1 MDSEFFRD
9 VISANGIA
17 YIVGGYVRDKI
28 LGTINKDMDIE
39 VFGLSEEVLEEILK
53 KYGNFKKVGNFE
65 IYLLNNSV
73 EISLNNKIWSES
85 TNEEVLQESAKRRD
99 LSINAIYFDPI
110 SGKIYDPMKG
120 TKDIKDRLL
129 RNCDDNTFMDDPVR
143 ILRVAYFYE
152 KYGFEVKEEL
162 KELIK
167 LNSEKILEVVEERIV
182 TEFEKILSLKN
193 PSKAFLFLKEMG
205 VLEKIIGVNNNLE
218 KFEKIKT
225 KDKLVLWGILYKGG
239 NSFPYYFMKDI
250 KLIGE
255 LKSILDNYEI
265 LRSLEKKFDIYLIK
279 KIAINTPI
287 RALLKIYYYIEEEK
301 LEFIKKVFR
310 NYLKIRKDLE
320 PIILG
325 RDLLELGFQNRRD
338 FGKILEEIYEE
349 QLKDRFDR
357 KERAVEYIKK
367 TYKEFTKSR

>member
-1 MDSEFFRD
+1 MDLNFFRD
-9 VISANGIA
+9 VKKMNGIA

-28 LGTINKDMDIE
+28 LGIINKDMDIE
-39 VFGLSEEVLEEILK
+39 VFGLSEEVLEQILK
-53 KYGNFKKVGNFE
+53 KYGNFKKVGTFE

-73 EISLNNKIWSES
+73 EIILNNRIWSES
-85 TNEEVLQESAKRRD
+85 TNKEILQESSKRRD

-110 SGKIYDPMKG
+110 LEKKIDPMNG
-120 TKDIKDRLL
+120 IKDIKDRVI
-129 RNCDDNTFMDDPVR
+129 RYCDESTFMDDPVR

-152 KYGFEVKEEL
+152 KYGFDVKEEL

-167 LNSEKILEVVEERIV
+167 LNSEKVSEIAEERV
-182 TEFEKILSLKN
+182 ATEFEKILSLKN
-193 PSKAFLFLKEMG
+193 PSKAFLFLKEVG
-205 VLEKIIGVNNNLE
+205 VLEKIIGVNNSLE

-239 NSFPYYFMKDI
+239 NSFPYYFMKDK

-265 LRSLEKKFDIYLIK
+265 LRSLEKKFDMYIIK
-279 KIAINTPI
+279 KIAVNTPI
-287 RALLKIYYYIEEEK
+287 RVLLKIYYYIEEEK

-320 PIILG
+320 PIIMG
-325 RDLLELGFQNRRD
+325 RDLLELGFQNKID
-338 FGKILEEIYEE
+338 FGKILGEIYEE

-367 TYKEFTKSR
+367 TYKEFTKPR

>member
-1 MDSEFFRD
+1 MNLNFFRD
-9 VISANGIA
+9 VKKMNGIA
-17 YIVGGYVRDKI
+17 YIVGGYVRDKL
-28 LGTINKDMDIE
+28 LGIINKDIDIE
-39 VFGLSEEVLEEILK
+39 VFGLSEEALEQILK
-53 KYGNFKKVGNFE
+53 KYGNFKKVGAFE

-110 SGKIYDPMKG
+110 SGEIYDPMKG

-129 RNCDDNTFMDDPVR
+129 RYCDDSTFMDDPVR

-193 PSKAFLFLKEMG
+193 PSKVFLFLKEMG
-205 VLEKIIGVNNNLE
+205 VLEKIIGINKNLD
-218 KFEKIKT
+218 KFRKINT
-225 KDKLVLWGILYKGG
+225 QNRLTLWGVLYKGG
-239 NSFPYYFMKDI
+239 DIFPYYFMKDK

-255 LKSILDNYEI
+255 LKAILDNYEI
-265 LRSLEKKFDIYLIK
+265 LRSLEEKFDIYVVK
-279 KIAINTPI
+279 KIAVNTSI
-287 RALLKIYYYIEEEK
+287 TVLLKIYYYLEEEK
-301 LEFIKKVFR
+301 LEFIKKIFR

-320 PIILG
+320 PIIMG

-349 QLKDRFDR
+349 QLKDRFHG

-367 TYKEFTKSR
+367 TYKEFTKPR

>member
-39 VFGLSEEVLEEILK
+39 VFGLSKKTLEEILK
-53 KYGNFKKVGNFE
+53 KYGNFKKVGIFE

-110 SGKIYDPMKG
+110 SRKIYDPMKG
-120 TKDIKDRLL
+120 TKDIKDRLF
-129 RNCDDNTFMDDPVR
+129 RYCDNSTFMNDPVR
-143 ILRVAYFYE
+143 ILRVAYFYG
-152 KYGFEVKEEL
+152 KYDFDVKEEL

-167 LNSEKILEVVEERIV
+167 LNSVKVLEIAEERV
-182 TEFEKILSLKN
+182 ATEFEKILSLKN

-205 VLEKIIGVNNNLE
+205 VLEKIIGINKNLD
-218 KFEKIKT
+218 KFGKINT
-225 KDKLVLWGILYKGG
+225 QNRLVLWGVLYRGG
-239 NSFPYYFMKDI
+239 DIFPYYFMKDK

-265 LRSLEKKFDIYLIK
+265 LRSLEEKFDIYVVK
-279 KIAINTPI
+279 KIAVNTSI
-287 RALLKIYYYIEEEK
+287 TVLLKIYYYLEEEK

-310 NYLKIRKDLE
+310 NYLKIRKDLK
-320 PIILG
+320 PIIMG
-325 RDLLELGFQNRRD
+325 RDLVELGFQNRRD
-338 FGKILEEIYEE
+338 FGKILGEIYEE
-349 QLKDRFDR
+349 QLKDRFDG
-357 KERAVEYIKK
+357 KERAIEYIKK
-367 TYKEFTKSR
+367 SNKEFTKPR

>member
-1 MDSEFFRD
+1 MDLNFFRD
-9 VISANGIA
+9 VKKMNGIA

-28 LGTINKDMDIE
+28 LGIINKDIDIE
-39 VFGLSEEVLEEILK
+39 VFGLSEEVLEQILK
-53 KYGNFKKVGNFE
+53 KYGNFKKVGTFE

-73 EISLNNKIWSES
+73 EIILNNKIWSES

-110 SGKIYDPMKG
+110 LEKKIDPMNG
-120 TKDIKDRLL
+120 IKDIKDRVIKY
-129 RNCDDNTFMDDPVR
+129 CDESTFMDDPVR
-143 ILRVAYFYE
+143 ILRVAYFYG

-167 LNSEKILEVVEERIV
+167 LNSEKILEVVEERV
-182 TEFEKILSLKN
+182 ATEFEKILSLKN
-193 PSKAFLFLKEMG
+193 PAKAFLFLKEVG

-218 KFEKIKT
+218 KFEKIKS
-225 KDKLVLWGILYKGG
+225 KDKLVLWGVLYKGG
-239 NSFPYYFMKDI
+239 NIFPYYFMKDK

-255 LKSILDNYEI
+255 LKSILDNYQM

-279 KIAINTPI
+279 KIAINTKI
-287 RALLKIYYYIEEEK
+287 KVLLKIYYYLEEEK
-301 LEFIKKVFR
+301 LEFIKKIFR

-320 PIILG
+320 PIIMG

-338 FGKILEEIYEE
+338 FRKILGEIYEE
-349 QLKDRFDR
+349 QLKDRFDG

-367 TYKEFTKSR
+367 TYKEFTKPR

>member
-53 KYGNFKKVGNFE
+53 KYGNFKKVRNFE

-205 VLEKIIGVNNNLE
+205 VLE
-218 KFEKIKT
+218 
-225 KDKLVLWGILYKGG
+225 
-239 NSFPYYFMKDI
+239 
-250 KLIGE
+250 
-255 LKSILDNYEI
+255 
-265 LRSLEKKFDIYLIK
+265 
-279 KIAINTPI
+279 
-287 RALLKIYYYIEEEK
+287 
-301 LEFIKKVFR
+301 
-310 NYLKIRKDLE
+310 
-320 PIILG
+320 
-325 RDLLELGFQNRRD
+325 
-338 FGKILEEIYEE
+338 
-349 QLKDRFDR
+349 
-357 KERAVEYIKK
+357 
-367 TYKEFTKSR
+367 

>member
-9 VISANGIA
+9 VKKMNGIA
-17 YIVGGYVRDKI
+17 YIVGGYVRDKL
-28 LGTINKDMDIE
+28 LGIINKDIDIE
-39 VFGLSEEVLEEILK
+39 VFGLSEEVLEQILK
-53 KYGNFKKVGNFE
+53 KYGNFKKVGTFE
-65 IYLLNNSV
+65 IYLSNNSV
-73 EISLNNKIWSES
+73 EIILNNRIWSES
-85 TNEEVLQESAKRRD
+85 TNKEILQESSKRRD

-110 SGKIYDPMKG
+110 LEKKIDPMNG
-120 TKDIKDRLL
+120 IKDIKDRVI
-129 RNCDDNTFMDDPVR
+129 RYCDESTFMDDPVR

-239 NSFPYYFMKDI
+239 NSFPYYFMKDK

-265 LRSLEKKFDIYLIK
+265 LRSLEEKFDIYVVK
-279 KIAINTPI
+279 KIAVNTSI
-287 RALLKIYYYIEEEK
+287 TVLLKIYYYLEEEK
-301 LEFIKKVFR
+301 LEFIKKIFR

-320 PIILG
+320 PIIMG

-367 TYKEFTKSR
+367 TYKEFTKPR

>member
-1 MDSEFFRD
+1 MNLNFFRD
-9 VISANGIA
+9 VKKMNGIA

-110 SGKIYDPMKG
+110 LEKKIDPMNG
-120 TKDIKDRLL
+120 IKDIKDRVI
-129 RNCDDNTFMDDPVR
+129 RYCDESTFMDDPVR

-193 PSKAFLFLKEMG
+193 PSKAFLFLKEMR

-239 NSFPYYFMKDI
+239 NSFPYYQRTFWYT
-250 KLIGE
+250 L
-255 LKSILDNYEI
+255 
-265 LRSLEKKFDIYLIK
+265 
-279 KIAINTPI
+279 P
-287 RALLKIYYYIEEEK
+287 
-301 LEFIKKVFR
+301 
-310 NYLKIRKDLE
+310 
-320 PIILG
+320 
-325 RDLLELGFQNRRD
+325 
-338 FGKILEEIYEE
+338 
-349 QLKDRFDR
+349 
-357 KERAVEYIKK
+357 
-367 TYKEFTKSR
+367 

>member
-9 VISANGIA
+9 VISANGTA
-17 YIVGGYVRDKI
+17 YIVGGYVRDKL
-28 LGTINKDMDIE
+28 LGIINKDMDIE
-39 VFGLSEEVLEEILK
+39 VFGLSEEVLEQILK

-85 TNEEVLQESAKRRD
+85 TNEEILQESAKRRD

-129 RNCDDNTFMDDPVR
+129 RYCDDNTFMDDPVR
-143 ILRVAYFYE
+143 ILRVAYFYG
-152 KYGFEVKEEL
+152 KYDFDVKEEL

-167 LNSEKILEVVEERIV
+167 LNSEKVLAAAEERV
-182 TEFEKILSLKN
+182 ATEFEKILSLKN
-193 PSKAFLFLKEMG
+193 PLKAFLFLKEMG

-239 NSFPYYFMKDI
+239 NIFPYYFMKDK

-255 LKSILDNYEI
+255 LKSILDNYKM
-265 LRSLEKKFDIYLIK
+265 LRSLEKKFDMYIIK
-279 KIAINTPI
+279 KIAVNTPI
-287 RALLKIYYYIEEEK
+287 RALLKIYYYLEEEK
-301 LEFIKKVFR
+301 VEFIKKVFR
-310 NYLKIRKDLE
+310 NYLKIRKDLK
-320 PIILG
+320 PLIAG
-325 RDLLELGFQNRRD
+325 RDLLELEFQNRRD
-338 FGKILEEIYEE
+338 FGKILGEIYEE
-349 QLKDRFDR
+349 QLKDRFDG

-367 TYKEFTKSR
+367 TYKEFTKPR

>member
-1 MDSEFFRD
+1 MNLNFFRD
-9 VISANGIA
+9 VKKMNGIA
-17 YIVGGYVRDKI
+17 YIVGGYVRDKL
-28 LGTINKDMDIE
+28 LGIINKDIDIE
-39 VFGLSEEVLEEILK
+39 VFGLSEEALEQILK
-53 KYGNFKKVGNFE
+53 KYGNFKKVGAFE

-110 SGKIYDPMKG
+110 SGEIYDPMKG

-129 RNCDDNTFMDDPVR
+129 RYCDDSTFMDDPVR

-239 NSFPYYFMKDI
+239 NSFPYYFMKDK

-367 TYKEFTKSR
+367 TYKEFTKPR